1 MIENIEH
8 AAEATE
14 SKASLNI
21 TRFPNFTAEIFSI
34 LDIIRRGDRV
44 QSKFEHH
51 AIINFQW
58 PSLYSIWTSELRGT
72 LEKNVT
78 RKLAPCRDHSL
89 RRPPFNFPA
98 VMKVHSPCLWPMSC
112 EMSFVAMGQRHQS
125 QLQGCSSQCQ
135 FSVPLPMHQRSEM
148 HCVI

>member
-1 MIENIEH
+1 MNFKH

-21 TRFPNFTAEIFSI
+21 TRFPNFTAEIFFI
-34 LDIIRRGDRV
+34 LDTSRRGNRV

-51 AIINFQW
+51 AIIKFQW
-58 PSLYSIWTSELRGT
+58 PSLYSIWTSEPRGT

-112 EMSFVAMGQRHQS
+112 EISFCRYGTATPVKAQRLLQPMSIFTS
-125 QLQGCSSQCQ
+125 
-135 FSVPLPMHQRSEM
+135 PMHQPSEM
-148 HCVI
+148 H